1 MRPQI
6 KNNYAKQ
13 NVVAQDLTR
22 APNLTNL
29 EFITLQLKYRT

>member
-6 KNNYAKQ
+6 KNNYVKQ
-13 NVVAQDLTR
+13 NVVAQDVTR
-22 APNLTNL
+22 APNPANL